1 MTNWLR
7 PKRRELE
14 QVASEQCRQIAP
26 QRNHRP
32 QRASYSSFV
41 IRHSPFLSVL
51 VLALLLTS
59 CAFTTEAAA
68 TVGSQ
73 RITVGEY
80 NAGVA
85 QLRAQVG
92 EQDWPTY
99 EAAAQREAIDRLIES
114 HLVRLEA
121 RRHNIAVTDAEVD
134 AALRTGLDQAQAANA
149 PGQQREGQLDS
160 LAAGTAQQ
168 LRPEINQYGGAA
180 LPDTDLVQ
188 LVRAELERMQGTL
201 DARSQAF
208 PGTLS
213 GELARSGAGSLA
225 GALAGKGVNV
235 PASRLEPYLDSAARQ
250 LVAAR
255 ADATNQ
261 FQQGLAQSGVTSGSG
276 YRRDTQRQLLDQKLQ
291 QLYVRPVEAVTVQ
304 QLIAPDQQKAQ
315 EALDKARAGADFN
328 GLVQQ
333 YARDDTKGDL
343 VVNNIGS
350 VVPEFFTEE
359 TRQIFPSLAAG
370 SYSNVVPVRAP
381 DGTTAYRFFRIN
393 TVERRDP
400 TVTEANELRRL
411 WLNSLRERYTVWEN
425 PALHIPER
433 TDQ

>member
-14 QVASEQCRQIAP
+14 QVASEQNRKVAP

-32 QRASYSSFV
+32 QGASYSSFV
-41 IRHSPFLSVL
+41 TRHSSFLSVL

-59 CAFTTEAAA
+59 CAFTTDAAA
-68 TVGSQ
+68 TVGSE

-80 NAGVA
+80 NAAVA
-85 QLRAQVG
+85 QLRAQEG
-92 EQDWPTY
+92 ERDGVERDAMDQ
-99 EAAAQREAIDRLIES
+99 LIES
-114 HLVRLEA
+114 RLLRLEA

-134 AALRTGLDQAQAANA
+134 AALRASLDRVASA

-160 LAAGTAQQ
+160 LAAGLAQQ
-168 LRPEINQYGGAA
+168 LRPELNQYGGAA

-188 LVRAELERMQGTL
+188 LVRAELERIQGTL

-208 PGTLS
+208 PGTLV
-213 GELARSGAGSLA
+213 EDLARSSAGSLA

-235 PASRLEPYLDSAARQ
+235 PASRLEPYLEGAARQ
-250 LVAAR
+250 LEASRAA
-255 ADATNQ
+255 AVDQ
-261 FQQGLAQSGVTSGSG
+261 SQQALAQSGITSGSDF
-276 YRRDTQRQLLDQKLQ
+276 RRELHRQLLDQKLQ
-291 QLYVRPVEAVTVQ
+291 RLYVRPLEAVTVQ

-315 EALDKARAGADFN
+315 EALDRARAGANF
-328 GLVQQ
+328 GELVQQ
-333 YARDDTKGDL
+333 YARDDAKSDQ

-359 TRQIFPSLAAG
+359 ARQLFPSLAAG
-370 SYSNVVPVRAP
+370 SYSNVVPIRAP
-381 DGTTAYRFFRIN
+381 DGTIAYRFFRIN
-393 TVERRDP
+393 SVERRDP
-400 TVTEANELRRL
+400 TLTEANELRRL

-425 PALHIPER
+425 PALRIPER
-433 TDQ
+433 PDR